1 MGCASSSNNPLS
13 TTNGGGM
20 DADNCGLSNQ
30 PTYPPAEAFVIPLN
44 DEKDNNDGNK
54 NDNDSLIKKH
64 PPKRLQHQIALA
76 EQKEKESVENP
87 PTVND
92 LEEKLAQAEIRRQTY
107 IQNKIDSIVTISY
120 NKAKGDG
127 DDGDGCGGDGDAGDN
142 VKENEEDDV
151 IINK

>member
-1 MGCASSSNNPLS
+1 MREIWWRRKYYYVNSNFES
-13 TTNGGGM
+13 I
-20 DADNCGLSNQ
+20 A
-30 PTYPPAEAFVIPLN
+30 PAEAFVIPLN

-76 EQKEKESVENP
+76 EQKEKLSVENP
-87 PTVND
+87 PTVNN

-120 NKAKGDG
+120 NKSKGDG
-127 DDGDGCGGDGDAGDN
+127 DDGEHGDAGN
-142 VKENEEDDV
+142 NLKENEEDDV

>member
-1 MGCASSSNNPLS
+1 MKRKYYYLNSNFES
-13 TTNGGGM
+13 T
-20 DADNCGLSNQ
+20 A
-30 PTYPPAEAFVIPLN
+30 PAEAFVIPLN

-64 PPKRLQHQIALA
+64 PPKRLQHQIRLA
-76 EQKEKESVENP
+76 EQKQKESDENP
-87 PTVND
+87 PTVDD

-107 IQNKIDSIVTISY
+107 IQNKIDSIATISY
-120 NKAKGDG
+120 NKSKGDE
-127 DDGDGCGGDGDAGDN
+127 DDDGCGGDGDAGDN